1 MLKVEEIQALIELVD
16 RSNLD
21 EFEFENDGTVIK
33 MKKNTGVQV
42 IERPVRE
49 VAQVSAPPQMPAQP
63 RQLAENP
70 QPEAPAQ
77 AADENLHKIV
87 SPMVGTFYQAG
98 SPEEEPYVQIGS
110 KVSPNTVV
118 CMIEA
123 MKLFNEIEAEVEG
136 KIVDILV
143 KDGQLVEFGQPL
155 FLVKTK

>member
-49 VAQVSAPPQMPAQP
+49 VAQVSAPQMPAQP